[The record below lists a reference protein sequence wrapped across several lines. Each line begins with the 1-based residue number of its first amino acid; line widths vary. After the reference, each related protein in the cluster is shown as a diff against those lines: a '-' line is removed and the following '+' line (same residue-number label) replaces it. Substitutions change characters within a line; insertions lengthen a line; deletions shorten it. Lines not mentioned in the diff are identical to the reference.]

1 MSEVDV
7 PLDTDEL
14 DEDMAD
20 RCKFGVDD
28 KLTLRQEENRK
39 KIEVYIKRRLTSLDF
54 IHKADE
60 INLDQSAVDESLH
73 I

>member
-28 KLTLRQEENRK
+28 KLTLR
-39 KIEVYIKRRLTSLDF
+39 
-54 IHKADE
+54 
-60 INLDQSAVDESLH
+60 
-73 I
+73 